1 MTERLTELRQRIVK
15 ESQHR
20 GPHHHDIV
28 TMALKEIGRKFG
40 PAELTRAIEELRLK
54 RIARSP

>member
-1 MTERLTELRQRIVK
+1 MTERLTKLRQRIAK

-20 GPHHHDIV
+20 GPLHHDIV

-40 PAELTRAIEELRLK
+40 PAEVARVIEEFRLK
-54 RIARSP
+54 RTA